1 MKEKF
6 NVTFK
11 VSGCNLLVHVIW
23 DLFASVIRVGA
34 QFWGPR
40 KGSLTARKLL
50 TVTKGGSRGW
60 LEK

>member
-1 MKEKF
+1 MR
-6 NVTFK
+6 
-11 VSGCNLLVHVIW
+11 
-23 DLFASVIRVGA
+23 LFAPVTPAGA